1 VADLE
6 HELDELYQLPLTEFT
21 SARNDLATRLKAEG
35 RAGESDDVKGL
46 RKPSVAVWLVN
57 RLARERE
64 LDVQRLRKAGEAVA
78 KGQID
83 ATAGRSSDAFLEARQ
98 EEQRALARLGEAAR
112 EIAAREQVGS
122 AAVDRAVDTL
132 RAASL
137 SDEGRE
143 LLKRGRL
150 TEELEAPGFEALA
163 GLVAATPKR
172 PTTPAKPKK
181 DDRRGALKEA
191 RERLREV
198 RAEERELVAAARKA
212 AQAAD
217 RAEAEA
223 ASLRER
229 AEEAKADATA
239 AAERGAAAEAE
250 VERLS

>member
-1 VADLE
+1 VAGLD
-6 HELDELYQLPLTEFT
+6 HELDELYQLPLSEFT
-21 SARNDLATRLKAEG
+21 SARNDLAKRLKADG
-35 RAGESDDVKGL
+35 RGDESDEVKGL
-46 RKPSVAVWLVN
+46 RKPTVPVWLVN

-83 ATAGRSSDAFLEARQ
+83 ATAGRSSDAFLKARQ
-98 EEQRALARLGEAAR
+98 EEQRALARLGDAAR

-122 AAVDRAVDTL
+122 AAVDRAVETL

-137 SDEGRE
+137 TDEGRE

-150 TEELEAPGFEALA
+150 TEELEPPGFEALA
-163 GLVAATPKR
+163 GLVGAAPRR
-172 PTTPAKPKK
+172 PAAPPGK

-198 RAEERELVAAARKA
+198 RAEERDLVAAARTA
-212 AQAAD
+212 ARDAE
-217 RAEAEA
+217 RAEDEA
-223 ASLRER
+223 ATLRER
-229 AEEAKADATA
+229 AEKAEAEATA
-239 AAERGAAAEAE
+239 AGERRAEAEAE